1 MTKTYSLLKKYFLMF
16 TAVILLSTFAVS
28 GVLLL
33 ISSGVLYD
41 KYEDVLE
48 KSVSDAISQT
58 QTVMAEMQGSGKD
71 TANIKLYEISK
82 KDDVNLFLLDE
93 TGNII
98 IGTGE
103 SELKYSQIEEVF
115 NNYISKEKN
124 YENTYLFSDLDS
136 LLDTKY
142 HIKAIEFSYNGK
154 MFNMIGISPHRFE
167 LSGLQIAFVIIII
180 AVMTLII
187 NAVICFIVKRR
198 SLKLI
203 SQMTKLADSIGKGEF
218 VDKIPLSG
226 AIEFYQLET
235 SLNNLAESVQKNDE
249 IRNQFVSNVSHELR
263 TPLTSIS
270 GFVDGIIDGT
280 ITSEQEPQYLKLIS
294 QEVKRLTR
302 LTRLMLN
309 LEQLES
315 GAIKPVMMDI
325 NVISIIVDILNTFEK
340 KIREKNLEVFGLDVG
355 TVTVFADN
363 DMIYQVIYNLIENA
377 IKFTQE
383 SGYIEFGFND
393 DADYNYISVKNSGEG
408 LSEQER
414 ERVFNRFY
422 KTDSSRGKDSI
433 GVGLGLNIVR
443 SIISIH
449 NGTID
454 VDSALDDYTQ
464 FTFSIPKY
472 KD

>member
-1 MTKTYSLLKKYFLMF
+1 MIKTRSLLKKYFSIS
-16 TAVILLSTFAVS
+16 TAVILLSVLIVL

-33 ISSGVLYD
+33 VSSGLIYD
-41 KYEDVLE
+41 KYENILE
-48 KSVSDAISQT
+48 NSVSNAISQT
-58 QTVMAEMQGSGKD
+58 QTVMAEKQGEGQG

-82 KDDVNLFLLDE
+82 KDDVDLFLLDE
-93 TGNII
+93 AGNII

-103 SELKYSQIEEVF
+103 SVLKYSQIEEVF
-115 NNYISKEKN
+115 NKYIAKDKN
-124 YENTYLFSDLDS
+124 YEKSYLFSDFDDFLKS
-136 LLDTKY
+136 KY
-142 HIKAIEFSYNGK
+142 HIEACEFSFNGR
-154 MFNMIGISPHRFE
+154 MFNMIGVIPHKFE
-167 LSGLQIAFVIIII
+167 LSSSQIFLMIITGLIIIL
-180 AVMTLII
+180 MNT
-187 NAVICFIVKRR
+187 VIVYKMVRR
-198 SLKLI
+198 I
-203 SQMTKLADSIGKGEF
+203 SNPILQMTRLADSIGKGEF
-218 VDKIPLSG
+218 VDKVTLSG
-226 AIEFYQLET
+226 VTEFYQLELA
-235 SLNNLAESVQKNDE
+235 LNNLAESVQKNDE

-280 ITSEQEPQYLKLIS
+280 ITAEQEPQYLKLIS

-302 LTRLMLN
+302 LTKLMLN

-315 GAIKPVMMDI
+315 GSVKPVMINI

-340 KIREKNLEVFGLDVG
+340 KISEKKLEILGLDVG
-355 TVTVFADN
+355 TVTIFADN
-363 DMIYQVIYNLIENA
+363 DMIYQVIYNLVENA

-383 SGYIEFGFND
+383 NGYIEFGFND

-408 LSEQER
+408 LTERER

-422 KTDSSRGKDSI
+422 KTDSSRGKDSV

-449 NGTID
+449 SGTID
-454 VDSALDDYTQ
+454 VDSVPGDYTQ
-464 FTFSIPKY
+464 FTFSIPKR

>member
-1 MTKTYSLLKKYFLMF
+1 MIKTCSLLKKYFSIS
-16 TAVILLSTFAVS
+16 TAVILLSAFIVL

-33 ISSGVLYD
+33 VSSGLIYD
-41 KYEDVLE
+41 KYENILE
-48 KSVSDAISQT
+48 DSVSNAISQT
-58 QTVMAEMQGSGKD
+58 QTVMAEKQGEGQE

-82 KDDVNLFLLDE
+82 KDDVDLYLLDE
-93 TGNII
+93 AGNII

-103 SELKYSQIEEVF
+103 SVLKYSQIEEVF
-115 NNYISKEKN
+115 NKYIAKDKN
-124 YENTYLFSDLDS
+124 YEKSYLFSDFDGS
-136 LLDTKY
+136 LKSKY
-142 HIKAIEFSYNGK
+142 HIEACEFSFNGR
-154 MFNMIGISPHRFE
+154 MFNMMGVIPHKFE
-167 LSGLQIAFVIIII
+167 LSSSQIVLMTFTVLIIIL
-180 AVMTLII
+180 MNT
-187 NAVICFIVKRR
+187 VIVYKMVRHI
-198 SLKLI
+198 SNPI

-218 VDKIPLSG
+218 VDKVPLSG
-226 AIEFYQLET
+226 VTEFYQLELA
-235 SLNNLAESVQKNDE
+235 LNNLAESVQKNDE

-280 ITSEQEPQYLKLIS
+280 ITAEQEPQYLKLIS

-302 LTRLMLN
+302 LTKLMLN

-315 GAIKPVMMDI
+315 GSVKPVMINI

-340 KIREKNLEVFGLDVG
+340 KISEKKLEILGLDVG
-355 TVTVFADN
+355 TVTIFADN
-363 DMIYQVIYNLIENA
+363 DMIYQVIYNLVENA

-383 SGYIEFGFND
+383 NGYIEFGFND

-408 LSEQER
+408 LTERER

-422 KTDSSRGKDSI
+422 KTDSSRGKDSV

-449 NGTID
+449 SGTID
-454 VDSALDDYTQ
+454 VDSVPGDYTQ
-464 FTFSIPKY
+464 FTFSIPKR